1 MGPSVL
7 IRQVRLTLCKPFT
20 ASISAQL
27 NNQVISFPP
36 FSDHVLSQGYLLI
49 SSRRRRQKYIFF
61 NGLCFK
67 PCVFPS
73 FSCHIFSTKSWLF
86 SITECFDFCFSMPI
100 SLNCIIL
107 WYIFR
112 FFDWK
117 SNKSLSA
124 GQCFSHPG
132 MTVTW
137 STPPVTQRK
146 EQENSSQIFTCVPRR
161 HRTGTYQTL
170 FHHNVGI
177 ASIKMKYFFLP
188 LFHFYVYYY

>member
-1 MGPSVL
+1 M
-7 IRQVRLTLCKPFT
+7 IFFF
-20 ASISAQL
+20 A
-27 NNQVISFPP
+27 P
-36 FSDHVLSQGYLLI
+36 FSGLVLSQGYLLI
-49 SSRRRRQKYIFF
+49 SSRGRRQKYIFF

-124 GQCFSHPG
+124 GQCFSHLG

-137 STPPVTQRK
+137 STPPVSQRK
-146 EQENSSQIFTCVPRR
+146 EQENSSQIFTCVPRW
-161 HRTGTYQTL
+161 HTTGTYQTL
-170 FHHNVGI
+170 LHHKCGNRIYQSEIFFFYHCFTFPFIITKTFNPIKGI
-177 ASIKMKYFFLP
+177 KCCL
-188 LFHFYVYYY
+188 